1 MSKRLQPG
9 SRPAQMDIGVSDFV
23 YLWLHVLS
31 LAAYFGATLAMV
43 LFVLPA
49 ARAETD
55 PTARRRLLVAVLR
68 RYDPFVI
75 TVLAVLIMTGAFRLT
90 SYKAALQGLFFSE
103 LGTVLAWKLGL
114 TFVMMMVAVY
124 SVFGLGH
131 RLVRSADWQEPVD
144 PKKEAGIRRRLSQAL
159 TLALL
164 LAAATSVLGL
174 KMVRQGVSEP
184 SPPPG
189 AGEAARPPGTVP

>member
-1 MSKRLQPG
+1 MSKRLRPG
-9 SRPAQMDIGVSDFV
+9 SRPAPRDIGVSDFV

-75 TVLAVLIMTGAFRLT
+75 TVLGILIMTGAFRLT
-90 SYKAALQGLFFSE
+90 GYKAALQGLFFSE
-103 LGTVLAWKLGL
+103 LGSLLAWKLGL
-114 TFVMMMVAVY
+114 TFVMTMVAVY

-131 RLVRSADWQEPVD
+131 RLVRSADWKEPVD
-144 PKKEAGIRRRLSQAL
+144 AKKEAGIRLRLSQTL

-174 KMVRQGVSEP
+174 KMTHSRGPEP
-184 SPPPG
+184 GPPPSADEG
-189 AGEAARPPGTVP
+189 ARPPGTFP